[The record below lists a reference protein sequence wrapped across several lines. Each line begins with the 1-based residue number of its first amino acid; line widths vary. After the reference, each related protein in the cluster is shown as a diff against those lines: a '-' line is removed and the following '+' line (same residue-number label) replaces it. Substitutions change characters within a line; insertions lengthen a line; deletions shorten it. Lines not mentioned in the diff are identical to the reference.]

1 MRFNFSAI
9 ALLTLLGPSVLTAAS
24 GLTAADVT
32 VGKNLQMYASVK
44 VAGGAPQE
52 GLKLTLT
59 SDDPSRLLISRAPDQ
74 AGSATIDL
82 MVQPRFPEGPE
93 FWLQALAD
101 HGTVTYTVTAPGM
114 AGAKGTVT
122 LAPSAILIT
131 GPFKAPTFPTTPRAV
146 PARIAIYSA
155 ALDSSA
161 KVLGEQQVAG
171 GSRIEVTIASSNPKA
186 GKLRAS
192 ALTLSGGSSSAV
204 TWFEPSAEGKTAL
217 TPVQPR
223 GFVTPA
229 EYAAVTASVEK
240 PGIAVVGETFLG
252 KDLEL
257 PDTLCLGEPAP
268 PGGLKVT
275 LTSSD
280 GSKLLISAKET
291 ELGSA
296 SVTIEIPEGKSTA
309 PYYLQGLGDSGDVT
323 YAAEAPGFR
332 SRTGKVR
339 LTPSGFI
346 VAYERYGPPDEAA
359 VLRPGGADEER
370 RFFVSAASAKDKPIH
385 VVVWSV
391 HLDPQSRLAADIT
404 VQALRPGVTA
414 IVNLKSSNPEV
425 GTVES
430 PLTITP
436 GLNHAASRFT
446 PVGKGVTVI
455 TLATPSGFSTP
466 RNATSVPATVSD

>member
-1 MRFNFSAI
+1 MRFNPSAI
-9 ALLTLLGPSVLTAAS
+9 VVLALLGPSFLMAAP
-24 GLTAADVT
+24 GLTAPDVT
-32 VGKNLQMYASVK
+32 VGKSLQTYASIR

-59 SDDPSRLLISRAPDQ
+59 SDDPTRLLLSASPEQ

-82 MVQPRFPEGPE
+82 MVLPRFPEGPD

-101 HGTVTYTVTAPGM
+101 RGTVTYTVTAPGM
-114 AGAKGTVT
+114 SSAKGTVT

-131 GPFKAPTFPTTPRAV
+131 GPLKAPTFPTTPRSA
-146 PARIAIYSA
+146 PSRIAIYSA
-155 ALDSSA
+155 ALDGSSKLLA
-161 KVLGEQQVAG
+161 EQSVAG
-171 GSRIEVTIASSNPKA
+171 GSRIDVTISNSNPKA

-204 TWFEPSAEGKTAL
+204 TWFEPSGEGKTDLA
-217 TPVQPR
+217 PVQPS

-229 EYAAVTASVEK
+229 EYAAMTASVEK
-240 PGIAVVGETFLG
+240 PGIALVGETFLG
-252 KDLEL
+252 KDLAL
-257 PDTLCLGEPAP
+257 SDTLCLGEPAP

-275 LTSSD
+275 LSSSD
-280 GSKLLISAKET
+280 GSKLLISGKET

-296 SVTIEIPEGKSTA
+296 TVTLIIPEGKSTA

-323 YAAEAPGFR
+323 YTAEAPGFR
-332 SRTGKVR
+332 SRTAKVR

-359 VLRPGGADEER
+359 VLRPGAANDER
-370 RFFVSAASAKDKPIH
+370 RFYVSAASAKDKPIH

-391 HLDPQSRLAADIT
+391 HLDPQSHLAADIT

-414 IVNLKSSNPEV
+414 TVNLKSSNPEV
-425 GTVES
+425 ATVES

-436 GLNHAASRFT
+436 GSNHAASRFT

-455 TLATPSGFSTP
+455 TLATPLGFSTP
-466 RNATSVPATVSD
+466 KNATSVPATVSD